1 MADGEASGPCRPP
14 PPHLCRAQRP
24 HRRPRRP
31 ASPSTTAA
39 PPPTDSLRSR
49 YRSRKLQSRLR
60 LSLSS
65 HRFTWEI
72 PIIHTVHGLSHFVSF
87 CAFADTIECCLRRR
101 SAKIEGLSSPTIVGH
116 CATDE
121 ATATSMPVS
130 LTLSLSLWKRSKRLS
145 SSSERATR
153 SPRSVGLIP
162 TAAAAPTV
170 GNCGGKGGR
179 ESEDGREGASAPL
192 QTGPPRQQPRSSL
205 SVFVEKA
212 LRRRR

>member
-1 MADGEASGPCRPP
+1 MEVCRGKNIKRKIYVLADGEASGPSRPP

-49 YRSRKLQSRLR
+49 YRSRKLQRRLR
-60 LSLSS
+60 SVRLA
-65 HRFTWEI
+65 REI
-72 PIIHTVHGLSHFVSF
+72 PITHTVHGLSHFVSF

-130 LTLSLSLWKRSKRLS
+130 LTLSPSL
-145 SSSERATR
+145 EEEQ
-153 SPRSVGLIP
+153 
-162 TAAAAPTV
+162 AAIV
-170 GNCGGKGGR
+170 
-179 ESEDGREGASAPL
+179 
-192 QTGPPRQQPRSSL
+192 
-205 SVFVEKA
+205 VV
-212 LRRRR
+212 